1 MNVQGMYTENNKILF
16 RKVNT
21 FTNGEYIPFSWVR
34 IFNTKMSVFHEL
46 MLPNQYI
53 REFFW

>member
-46 MLPNQYI
+46 MLPNQYL